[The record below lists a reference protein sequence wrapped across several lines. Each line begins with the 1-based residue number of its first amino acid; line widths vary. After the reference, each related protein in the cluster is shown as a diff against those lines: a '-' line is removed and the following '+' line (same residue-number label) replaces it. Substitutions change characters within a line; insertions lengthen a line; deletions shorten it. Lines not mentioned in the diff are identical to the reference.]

1 MFNSNRLQE
10 YQQYIDSDTY
20 NKGCINDTDQLD
32 LIQNNKETDKIFE
45 SFKKRIA
52 IEPEQVS
59 SDIIRNNYTQWNL
72 P

>member
-1 MFNSNRLQE
+1 MFNSIRLQE
-10 YQQYIDSDTY
+10 YQQYIGS